1 MRLFIATLIF
11 GAAATVAQDPYK
23 HPTTNDITRRTA
35 DLLQG
40 ILDDI
45 YKGGLEHLEAK
56 KSAYLCDLASK
67 KGSVLGFVGG
77 LEIESYWKNKLEEYL
92 EKKCK
97 PSTTEKKGSEEAS
110 STSSKVRES
119 PVITTSIRKPQQRLW
134 QALREKRLQS
144 QADPAAEVLERM
156 RALRAY

>member
-97 PSTTEKKGSEEAS
+97 VCCVMHDISNMRFSRLTVFARASALDHREE
-110 STSSKVRES
+110 
-119 PVITTSIRKPQQRLW
+119 RL
-134 QALREKRLQS
+134 
-144 QADPAAEVLERM
+144 
-156 RALRAY
+156 